1 MAIKTKSEGQ
11 FKEIVRAKAREYE
24 LFCLMKIK
32 SKHESKMGLLNY
44 SKLCMQD
51 YLKLENFDKK
61 TAQTVF

>member
-24 LFCLMKIK
+24 FSRLMKMK

-51 YLKLENFDKK
+51 YLKLDNFDKK
-61 TAQTVF
+61 AA